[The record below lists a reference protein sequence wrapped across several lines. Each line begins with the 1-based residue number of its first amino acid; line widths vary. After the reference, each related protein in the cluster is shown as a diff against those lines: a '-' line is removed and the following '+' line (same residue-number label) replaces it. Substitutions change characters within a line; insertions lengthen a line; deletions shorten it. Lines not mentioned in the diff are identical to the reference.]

1 MKIGFIGL
9 GNMGRGMAANLA
21 KAGHEVTGYDLVAV
35 EVAGVRPVASLEAA
49 VRGAAVVVTMLPDGQ
64 GLRAVADDALPRL
77 GRGALFIDCSTV
89 DVESARAVH
98 AAAGARGVLCVD
110 APVSGGSAGAVAGTL
125 TFMAGATAEAFERAV
140 PLFEAMGQKSVHC
153 GGAGAGQI
161 AKLCNNMILGAT
173 MIVTAEG
180 FALGHKLGLDLR
192 RLFEVVSTS
201 SGSSWSVNSYC
212 PAPGVGPRAP
222 SDNDYRPGF
231 SAALMLKDLQL
242 SQAAAQLADADT
254 ALGALATG
262 IYARLVEAGGA
273 DKDFSY
279 IYQAKLAA
287 GRGKG

>member
-21 KAGHEVTGYDLVAV
+21 GAGYEVAGYDLAAV
-35 EVAGVRPVASLEAA
+35 EVAGVRPAASLEAA
-49 VRGAAVVVTMLPDGQ
+49 VRGAAVVLTMLPNGQ
-64 GLRAVADDALPRL
+64 TVRRVAHDALPRL

-89 DVESARAVH
+89 DIESARTVH
-98 AAAGARGVLCVD
+98 AAAGEKDILCVD

-140 PLFEAMGQKSVHC
+140 PLFEVMGQKSVHC

-173 MIVTAEG
+173 MIVTAES
-180 FALGHKLGLDLR
+180 FALGHKLGLDLS

-201 SGSSWSVNSYC
+201 SGASWSTNTYC

-231 SAALMLKDLQL
+231 SAALMLKDLPL
-242 SQAAAQLADADT
+242 SPAAAELADADT

-279 IYQAKLAA
+279 VYQAKLAA

>member
-21 KAGHEVTGYDLVAV
+21 GAGYEVAGYDLVAV
-35 EVAGVRPVASLEAA
+35 EVAGVRPAASLEAA
-49 VRGAAVVVTMLPDGQ
+49 VRGAGAVVTMLPNGQ
-64 GLRAVADDALPRL
+64 GLRAVAHDALPRL
-77 GRGALFIDCSTV
+77 GRGALFMDCSTV
-89 DVESARAVH
+89 DIESTRAVH
-98 AAAGARGVLCVD
+98 AAAGARGVLYVD

-140 PLFEAMGQKSVHC
+140 PLFEVMGQKSVHC

-180 FALGHKLGLDLR
+180 FALGHKLGLDLS

-201 SGSSWSVNSYC
+201 SGASWSTNTYC

-242 SQAAAQLADADT
+242 SQAAAELADADT
-254 ALGALATG
+254 ALGALATE
-262 IYARLVEAGGA
+262 IYARLVEAGDA

-279 IYQAKLAA
+279 IYQTKLAT

>member
-21 KAGHEVTGYDLVAV
+21 RAGYEVAGYDLAAV
-35 EVAGVRPVASLEAA
+35 TVEGVKPVAGLEAA
-49 VRGAAVVVTMLPDGQ
+49 AQGAAAVVTMLPDGEA
-64 GLRAVADDALPRL
+64 LRAVADDVL
-77 GRGALFIDCSTV
+77 GRLAPGALFIDCSTV
-89 DVESARAVH
+89 DIESARAMH
-98 AAAGARGVLCVD
+98 EAAGKQGVLCVD
-110 APVSGGSAGAVAGTL
+110 APVSGGSAGAAAGAL
-125 TFMAGATAEAFERAV
+125 TFMAGASAEAFERAA
-140 PLFEAMGQKSVHC
+140 PLFEVMGQKSVHC

-173 MIVTAEG
+173 MIVTAES

-201 SGSSWSVNSYC
+201 SGTSWSTNTYC
-212 PAPGVGPRAP
+212 PAPGVGPKAP
-222 SDNDYRPGF
+222 SDDDYRPGF
-231 SAALMLKDLQL
+231 AAALMLKDLKL

-254 ALGALATG
+254 ALGALATE
-262 IYARLVEAGGA
+262 IYARLVEAGGE

-287 GRGKG
+287 GRGEG

>member
-21 KAGHEVTGYDLVAV
+21 GAGYEVAGHDLVAV
-35 EVAGVRPVASLEAA
+35 EVAGVRPAASLEAA
-49 VRGAAVVVTMLPDGQ
+49 VCGVAAVVTMLPDGQ
-64 GLRAVADDALPRL
+64 GLRGVAHDALPRL
-77 GRGALFIDCSTV
+77 DRGALFIDCSTV

-98 AAAGARGVLCVD
+98 AAAGEEGILCVD

-140 PLFEAMGQKSVHC
+140 PLFEVMGQKSVHC

-173 MIVTAEG
+173 MIATAEG

-201 SGSSWSVNSYC
+201 SGSSWSVNTYC

-242 SQAAAQLADADT
+242 SQAAAELADADT
-254 ALGALATG
+254 ALGALATE
-262 IYARLVEAGGA
+262 IYARLVEAGDA

-279 IYQAKLAA
+279 IYQARLAA

>member
-21 KAGHEVTGYDLVAV
+21 RAGYEVAGYDLATVTV
-35 EVAGVRPVASLEAA
+35 EGVKPVAGLEAA
-49 VRGAAVVVTMLPDGQ
+49 AQGAAAVVTMLPDGEA
-64 GLRAVADDALPRL
+64 LRAVADDVL
-77 GRGALFIDCSTV
+77 GRLAPGALFIDCSTV
-89 DVESARAVH
+89 DIESARAMH
-98 AAAGARGVLCVD
+98 EAAGKQGVLCVD
-110 APVSGGSAGAVAGTL
+110 APVSGGSAGAAAGAL
-125 TFMAGATAEAFERAV
+125 TFMAGASAEAFERAA
-140 PLFEAMGQKSVHC
+140 PLFEVMGQKSVHC

-173 MIVTAEG
+173 MIVTAES

-201 SGSSWSVNSYC
+201 SGASWSTNTYC
-212 PAPGVGPRAP
+212 PAPGVGPKAP
-222 SDNDYRPGF
+222 SDDDYRPGF
-231 SAALMLKDLQL
+231 AAALMLKDLKL

-254 ALGALATG
+254 ALGALATE
-262 IYARLVEAGGA
+262 IYMRLVEAGGE

-287 GRGKG
+287 GRGEG

>member
-21 KAGHEVTGYDLVAV
+21 GAGYEVAGYDLAAV
-35 EVAGVRPVASLEAA
+35 EVAGVRPAASLEAA
-49 VRGAAVVVTMLPDGQ
+49 VRGATAVLTMLPNGQ
-64 GLRAVADDALPRL
+64 DLRRVAHDALPRL

-98 AAAGARGVLCVD
+98 VAAGEKGILCVD

-125 TFMAGATAEAFERAV
+125 TFMAGATTEAFERAV
-140 PLFEAMGQKSVHC
+140 PLFEVMGQKSVHC

-201 SGSSWSVNSYC
+201 SGSSWSANTYC
-212 PAPGVGPRAP
+212 PAPGIGPRAP

-242 SQAAAQLADADT
+242 AQAAAELADADT
-254 ALGALATG
+254 ALGALATE
-262 IYARLVEAGGA
+262 IYARLVEAGDA

-279 IYQAKLAA
+279 IYQTKLAA

>member
-21 KAGHEVTGYDLVAV
+21 GAGYEVAGYDLVAV
-35 EVAGVRPVASLEAA
+35 EVAGVRPAASLEAA
-49 VRGAAVVVTMLPDGQ
+49 VRGAAAVVTMLPDGQ
-64 GLRAVADDALPRL
+64 GLRGVAHDALPRL
-77 GRGALFIDCSTV
+77 GSTV

-98 AAAGARGVLCVD
+98 AAAGEKGILCVD
-110 APVSGGSAGAVAGTL
+110 APMSGGSAGAVAGTL

-140 PLFEAMGQKSVHC
+140 PLFEVMGQKSVHC

-173 MIVTAEG
+173 MIATAEG

-201 SGSSWSVNSYC
+201 SGSSWSVNTYC

-231 SAALMLKDLQL
+231 AAALMLKDLQL
-242 SQAAAQLADADT
+242 SQAAAELADADT
-254 ALGALATG
+254 ALGALATE
-262 IYARLVEAGGA
+262 IYARLVEAGDA

-279 IYQAKLAA
+279 IYQARLAA

>member
-1 MKIGFIGL
+1 
-9 GNMGRGMAANLA
+9 MGQGMAANLA
-21 KAGHEVTGYDLVAV
+21 GAGYEVAGYDLAAV
-35 EVAGVRPVASLEAA
+35 EVAGVKPAASLEAA
-49 VRGAAVVVTMLPDGQ
+49 VRGAAVVLTMLPNGQ
-64 GLRAVADDALPRL
+64 DLRTVADDALPRL

-89 DVESARAVH
+89 DIESARAVH
-98 AAAGARGVLCVD
+98 AAGGARGVLCVD
-110 APVSGGSAGAVAGTL
+110 APVSGGSAGAVAGML

-140 PLFEAMGQKSVHC
+140 PLFEVMGQKSVHC

-201 SGSSWSVNSYC
+201 SGASWSTNSYC
-212 PAPGVGPRAP
+212 PAPGVGPQAP

-242 SQAAAQLADADT
+242 SQAAAELADADT
-254 ALGALATG
+254 ALGALATE